1 MRVILPAD
9 RFTGVLAAAVTP
21 VDNNLVPNEAL
32 MTDHCKWLLKNG
44 VDGLAILGTTG
55 EANSFSLK
63 ERIRIIEGL
72 IEAGIPPNKMMPGT
86 GSCTLT
92 DAVVL
97 SSLCVKAGT
106 RGVLMLPPF
115 YYKKPS
121 DDGLFSFFSEV
132 IQRVGNEALKIYLYH
147 FPQQSATPFSLSL
160 IERMVKEY
168 PNTIVGMKDSS
179 GDLDNMVA
187 VTKSFPEFCVLSGAD
202 DLVLPLLQQGG
213 GGCITAC
220 ANILP
225 GLLKK
230 MYDGFYCGED
240 ITEINEMITA
250 VRMVM
255 AKLPAPPGQKA
266 IIARHTG
273 NGEWCNM
280 RPPLMKL
287 EDRKLAQLYADLDA
301 TGYKLPPL

>member
-1 MRVILPAD
+1 MTLPAD

-21 VDNNLVPNEAL
+21 VDNNLIPNEAL

-72 IEAGIPPNKMMPGT
+72 IESGIPANKMMPGT

-92 DAVVL
+92 DAVIL

-115 YYKKPS
+115 YYKNPS
-121 DDGLFSFFSEV
+121 DDGLFAFFSEV
-132 IQRVGNEALKIYLYH
+132 IQRVGSDALKIYLYH

-179 GDLDNMVA
+179 GDLENMVA
-187 VTKSFPEFCVLSGAD
+187 AVKNFPEFCVLSGAD
-202 DLVLPLLQQGG
+202 DLVLPLLKQGG

-225 GLLKK
+225 RLLKE
-230 MYDGFYCGED
+230 MYEGFRSGED
-240 ITEINEMITA
+240 ITEANEMIAA
-250 VRMVM
+250 VRKVM

-266 IIARHTG
+266 IIARNTG
-273 NGEWCNM
+273 NDKWRNM

-287 EDRKLAQLYADLDA
+287 KDERLAQLYAELDA
-301 TGYKLPPL
+301 TGYHLPPL

>member
-1 MRVILPAD
+1 MTLPAD
-9 RFTGVLAAAVTP
+9 RFTGVLAAAITP
-21 VDNNLVPNEAL
+21 VDKNLIPNEAL
-32 MTDHCKWLLKNG
+32 MADHCKWLLKNG
-44 VDGLAILGTTG
+44 MDGLAILGTTG

-72 IEAGIPPNKMMPGT
+72 IEAGIPAEKMMPGT

-97 SSLCVKAGT
+97 TDLCVKIGT

-132 IQRVGNEALKIYLYH
+132 IQRVGNDALKIYLYH

-160 IERMVKEY
+160 IERMIKEY
-168 PNTIVGMKDSS
+168 PNSIVGMKDSS
-179 GDLDNMVA
+179 GDLDNMVTA
-187 VTKSFPEFCVLSGAD
+187 AKNFPEFCVLSGAD
-202 DLVLPLLQQGG
+202 DLILPLLKQGG
-213 GGCITAC
+213 GGSITAC
-220 ANILP
+220 ANIMP
-225 GLLKK
+225 RLLKE
-230 MYDGFYCGED
+230 MYEGFKAGTD
-240 ITEINEMITA
+240 ITETNNMITA
-250 VRMVM
+250 VRTAM

-266 IIARHTG
+266 VIARHTG
-273 NGEWCNM
+273 NDDWRTM

-287 EDRKLAQLYADLDA
+287 EGDALAQLYAELDA
-301 TGYKLPPL
+301 TGYKLPQV

>member
-1 MRVILPAD
+1 MTLPAD
-9 RFTGVLAAAVTP
+9 RFTGVLAAAITP
-21 VDNNLVPNEAL
+21 VDKNLIPNEAL
-32 MTDHCKWLLKNG
+32 MADHCKWLLKNG
-44 VDGLAILGTTG
+44 MDGLAILGTTG

-72 IEAGIPPNKMMPGT
+72 IEAGVPAEKMMPGT

-97 SSLCVKAGT
+97 TDLCVKVGA

-121 DDGLFSFFSEV
+121 DDGLFAFFSEV
-132 IQRVGNEALKIYLYH
+132 IQRVGNDALKIYLYH

-160 IERMVKEY
+160 IERMIKEY
-168 PNTIVGMKDSS
+168 PDAIVGMKDSS

-187 VTKSFPEFCVLSGAD
+187 AAKNFPEFCVLSGAD
-202 DLVLPLLQQGG
+202 DLILPLLKQGG

-220 ANILP
+220 ANIMP
-225 GLLKK
+225 GLLKE
-230 MYDGFYCGED
+230 MYEGFKAGKD
-240 ITEINEMITA
+240 ITEVNNMITS
-250 VRMVM
+250 VRIAM

-266 IIARHTG
+266 VIARHTG
-273 NGEWCNM
+273 NDDWRMM

-287 EDRKLAQLYADLDA
+287 EGDALAQLYAELDA
-301 TGYKLPPL
+301 TGYKLPQV

>member
-1 MRVILPAD
+1 MTLPAD

-21 VDNNLVPNEAL
+21 VDKNLVPNEAL
-32 MTDHCKWLLKNG
+32 MADHCKWLLKNG
-44 VDGLAILGTTG
+44 LDGLAILGTTG

-72 IEAGIPPNKMMPGT
+72 IDAGIPAEKMMPGT

-97 SSLCVKAGT
+97 TDLCVKAGA

-121 DDGLFSFFSEV
+121 DDGLFAFFSEV
-132 IQRVGNEALKIYLYH
+132 IQRVGNDALKIYLYH

-160 IERMVKEY
+160 IERMIKEY
-168 PNTIVGMKDSS
+168 PDTIVGMKDSS

-187 VTKSFPEFCVLSGAD
+187 AAKNFPEFCVLSGAD
-202 DLVLPLLQQGG
+202 DLVLPLLEQGG

-220 ANILP
+220 ANIIP
-225 GLLKK
+225 GLLKE
-230 MYDGFYCGED
+230 MYDGFQAGTD
-240 ITEINEMITA
+240 ITEVNDMITA
-250 VRMVM
+250 VRTIM
-255 AKLPAPPGQKA
+255 AKLPAPPAQKA
-266 IIARHTG
+266 VIARHRG
-273 NGEWCNM
+273 SDDWRNM

-287 EDRKLAQLYADLDA
+287 EGDQLAQLYAELDA
-301 TGYKLPPL
+301 TGYKLPQV

>member
-1 MRVILPAD
+1 VTLPAD

-21 VDNNLVPNEAL
+21 VDNNLIPNQAL

-63 ERIRIIEGL
+63 ERIRIIEDL
-72 IEAGIPPNKMMPGT
+72 IEAGIPANKMMPGT

-92 DAVVL
+92 DAVIL

-115 YYKKPS
+115 YYKNPS
-121 DDGLFSFFSEV
+121 DDGLFAFFSEV
-132 IQRVGNEALKIYLYH
+132 IQRVGSDALKIYLYH

-179 GDLDNMVA
+179 GDLENMVA
-187 VTKSFPEFCVLSGAD
+187 AVKNFPEFCVLSGAD
-202 DLVLPLLQQGG
+202 DLVLPLLKQGG

-225 GLLKK
+225 RLLKE
-230 MYDGFYCGED
+230 MYEGFRSGED
-240 ITEINEMITA
+240 ITEANEMITA
-250 VRMVM
+250 VRKVM

-273 NGEWCNM
+273 NDKWRNM
-280 RPPLMKL
+280 RPPLMQLKD
-287 EDRKLAQLYADLDA
+287 EKLAQLYAELDA
-301 TGYKLPPL
+301 TGYHLPPL

>member
-1 MRVILPAD
+1 MTLPAD

-21 VDNNLVPNEAL
+21 VDNNLIPNEAL

-44 VDGLAILGTTG
+44 VVDLAILGTTG

-72 IEAGIPPNKMMPGT
+72 IESGIPANKMMPGT

-92 DAVVL
+92 DAVIL

-115 YYKKPS
+115 YYKNPS
-121 DDGLFSFFSEV
+121 DDGLFAFFSEV
-132 IQRVGNEALKIYLYH
+132 IQRVGSDALKIYLYH

-179 GDLDNMVA
+179 GDLENMVA
-187 VTKSFPEFCVLSGAD
+187 AVKNFPEFCVLSGAD
-202 DLVLPLLQQGG
+202 DLVLPLLKQGG

-225 GLLKK
+225 RLLKE
-230 MYDGFYCGED
+230 MYEGFRSGED
-240 ITEINEMITA
+240 ITEVNEMITG
-250 VRMVM
+250 VRKVM

-273 NGEWCNM
+273 NDKWRNM
-280 RPPLMKL
+280 RPPLMELKD
-287 EDRKLAQLYADLDA
+287 EKLAQLYAELDA
-301 TGYKLPPL
+301 TGYHLPPL

>member
-1 MRVILPAD
+1 VTLPAD

-21 VDNNLVPNEAL
+21 VDNDLVPNEAL
-32 MTDHCKWLLKNG
+32 MTKHCKWLLKNG
-44 VDGLAILGTTG
+44 IDGLAILGTTG

-72 IEAGIPPNKMMPGT
+72 IEAGIPSDKMMPGT

-92 DAVVL
+92 DAIIL

-115 YYKKPS
+115 YYKNPS

-132 IQRVGNEALKIYLYH
+132 IQRVGSDALKIYLYH

-179 GDLDNMVA
+179 GDLNNMVTA
-187 VTKSFPEFCVLSGAD
+187 AKNFPEFCVLSGAD
-202 DLVLPLLQQGG
+202 DLVLPLLKQGG

-220 ANILP
+220 ANIVP

-230 MYDGFYCGED
+230 MYEGFHSGED
-240 ITEINEMITA
+240 ITEVNEMITA

-266 IIARHTG
+266 ILARHTG
-273 NGEWCNM
+273 NDAWRNM

-287 EDRKLAQLYADLDA
+287 ESDKLAQLYADLDA

>member
-1 MRVILPAD
+1 VTLPAD

-21 VDNNLVPNEAL
+21 VDNNLVPNNSL

-44 VDGLAILGTTG
+44 IDGLAILGTTG

-63 ERIRIIEGL
+63 ERISIIEGL
-72 IEAGIPPNKMMPGT
+72 IEAGIPADKMMPGT

-92 DAVVL
+92 DAIIL

-115 YYKKPS
+115 YYKNPS

-132 IQRVGNEALKIYLYH
+132 IQRVGSDALKIYLYH

-187 VTKSFPEFCVLSGAD
+187 AAKNFPEFCVLSGAD
-202 DLVLPLLQQGG
+202 DLVLPLLKQGG

-230 MYDGFYCGED
+230 MYEGFRSGGD
-240 ITEINEMITA
+240 ITGVNDMITA
-250 VRMVM
+250 VRLVM

-266 IIARHTG
+266 ILARHTG
-273 NGEWCNM
+273 NDEWHNM

-287 EDRKLAQLYADLDA
+287 ESDKLSQLYADLDA

>member
-1 MRVILPAD
+1 MTLPAD
-9 RFTGVLAAAVTP
+9 RFTGILAAAITP
-21 VDNNLVPNEAL
+21 VDNNLVPKESL

-72 IEAGIPPNKMMPGT
+72 IEAGIPAKKMMPGT
-86 GSCTLT
+86 GSCSLI
-92 DAVVL
+92 DAVIL
-97 SSLCVKAGT
+97 SSLCVTAGT

-115 YYKKPS
+115 YYKSPS

-132 IQRVGNEALKIYLYH
+132 IQRVGSSALKIYLYH

-179 GDLDNMVA
+179 GDLDNMISA
-187 VTKSFPEFCVLSGAD
+187 AKNFPEFCVLSGAD
-202 DLVLPLLQQGG
+202 DLVLPLLKQGG

-230 MYDGFYCGED
+230 MYEGFHSGED
-240 ITEINEMITA
+240 ITEVNKMITD
-250 VRMVM
+250 VRVVM

-266 IIARHTG
+266 ILARHTG
-273 NGEWCNM
+273 NDEWRNM

-287 EDRKLAQLYADLDA
+287 ESGKLAQLYADLDA

>member
-1 MRVILPAD
+1 VTLPAD

-21 VDNNLVPNEAL
+21 LDSNLVPNEVL

-44 VDGLAILGTTG
+44 IDGLAILGTTG

-63 ERIRIIEGL
+63 ERIHIIEGL
-72 IEAGIPPNKMMPGT
+72 IEAGIPADKMLPGT
-86 GSCTLT
+86 GSCSLT
-92 DAVVL
+92 DSVIL

-115 YYKKPS
+115 YYKNPS

-132 IQRVGNEALKIYLYH
+132 IQRVGSAALKIYLYH

-179 GDLDNMVA
+179 GDLKNMVA
-187 VTKSFPEFCVLSGAD
+187 AAKNFPEFCVLSGAD
-202 DLVLPLLQQGG
+202 DLVLPLLEQGG

-225 GLLKK
+225 RLLKE
-230 MYDGFYCGED
+230 MYEGFHSGED
-240 ITEINEMITA
+240 ITEVNGMITA

-266 IIARHTG
+266 ILARHTG
-273 NGEWCNM
+273 NDEWCNM

-287 EDRKLAQLYADLDA
+287 ESDKLTQLYAELDS

>member
-1 MRVILPAD
+1 MTLPAD
-9 RFTGVLAAAVTP
+9 RFAGVLAAAVTP
-21 VDNNLVPNEAL
+21 VDNNLVPNEVL
-32 MTDHCKWLLKNG
+32 MVDHCKWLLKNG

-63 ERIRIIEGL
+63 ERISIIEGL
-72 IEAGIPPNKMMPGT
+72 IEAGIPAEKMMPGT

-92 DAVVL
+92 DAVIL
-97 SSLCVKAGT
+97 SSLCVKSGA

-115 YYKKPS
+115 YYKSPS

-132 IQRVGNEALKIYLYH
+132 IQRVGSDALKIYLYH
-147 FPQQSATPFSLSL
+147 FPQQSVTPFSLNL

-179 GDLDNMVA
+179 GDLNNMIA
-187 VTKSFPEFCVLSGAD
+187 AARNFPEFCVLSGAD
-202 DLVLPLLQQGG
+202 DLVLPLLKQGG

-225 GLLKK
+225 GLLKE
-230 MYDGFYCGED
+230 MYEGFCSGED
-240 ITEINEMITA
+240 ITEINKMITA

-266 IIARHTG
+266 ILARHTE
-273 NGEWCNM
+273 NDEWHNM
-280 RPPLMKL
+280 RPPLMRLENDKL
-287 EDRKLAQLYADLDA
+287 KQLYLDLDA